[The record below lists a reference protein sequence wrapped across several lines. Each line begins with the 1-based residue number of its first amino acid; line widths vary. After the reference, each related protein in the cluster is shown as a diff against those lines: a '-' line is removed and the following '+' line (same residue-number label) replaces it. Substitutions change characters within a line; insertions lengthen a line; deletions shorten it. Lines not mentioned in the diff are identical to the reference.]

1 MTRSLR
7 ARSIGLFNKR
17 PIGCDW
23 PPIRRR
29 RPRLPRLGARG
40 HRQGRAQPAPRQV
53 HARAAPLLCMRQA
66 LRLLAPCHANY
77 RSLRFRLCAA
87 PARIAILFTQ
97 VKLGVFSELRSVC
110 SRLSPWCRVFGQR
123 VGANATREGKQ
134 SVPSGSR
141 NALFAFLGSSQTLV
155 SSVADAE
162 SCRSIICGLY

>member
-1 MTRSLR
+1 MLRDLRSDTTEHG
-7 ARSIGLFNKR
+7 RSVRGCRLNGLK
-17 PIGCDW
+17 
-23 PPIRRR
+23 
-29 RPRLPRLGARG
+29 
-40 HRQGRAQPAPRQV
+40 GRATTPTPMLPI
-53 HARAAPLLCMRQA
+53 ARTSSLSASLSNVRVAISPGW
-66 LRLLAPCHANY
+66 
-77 RSLRFRLCAA
+77 RSRICLPTVLGLSPSSGRHCFWLCAA

-123 VGANATREGKQ
+123 VGANTTREGKQ

-141 NALFAFLGSSQTLV
+141 NALFAFLGSSQTLA